1 MTVPFGSDF
10 QSNDVL
16 GVYPLSMRKGDV
28 SVDSPINKAPAKSII
43 GSFPDQSILVMAH
56 KWT

>member
-43 GSFPDQSILVMAH
+43 GSFLTNPF
-56 KWT
+56 W